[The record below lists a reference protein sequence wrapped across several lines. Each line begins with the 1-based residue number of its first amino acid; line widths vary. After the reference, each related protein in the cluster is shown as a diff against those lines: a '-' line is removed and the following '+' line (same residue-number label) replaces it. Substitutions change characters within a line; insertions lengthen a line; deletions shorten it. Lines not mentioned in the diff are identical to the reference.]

1 MRSEWVSKLTLI
13 QQAEMAI
20 VSAHNSK
27 QTELRCEV
35 FLWIQIILSFFYLSN
50 FLLWFAL
57 QYSLHISAARPI
69 CYHTLHAHHNLVH
82 RYLLILR
89 LYIIIHARK
98 EESNYFCWF
107 FFQSL
112 LETRPSSLPP
122 CKLFYV
128 FDTSN
133 TSYSNPVFFF
143 SRRFQISVWNT
154 GSSGEASAAEGPQ
167 CAWAPR
173 TRDRG
178 RVNSSSPCFLTL
190 AVLCCVTFQT
200 RLLSKLK
207 WKWKTK
213 DAVTAGIWALFASE
227 DEEGAGV

>member
-122 CKLFYV
+122 CKLFYF

-133 TSYSNPVFFF
+133 TSYSNPVFFSAEAF
-143 SRRFQISVWNT
+143 KSVFGTQSPQGRHQQLRDLSAPGHHEPGT
-154 GSSGEASAAEGPQ
+154 GVELTPALLVSWLWLY
-167 CAWAPR
+167 CA
-173 TRDRG
+173 
-178 RVNSSSPCFLTL
+178 V
-190 AVLCCVTFQT
+190 
-200 RLLSKLK
+200 
-207 WKWKTK
+207 
-213 DAVTAGIWALFASE
+213 
-227 DEEGAGV
+227 

>member
-1 MRSEWVSKLTLI
+1 MQPLNCKQVVPSAHSGCTAFTCTTPSHAFALILRWQKGQLSEGVGWLNYFLKPMRSEWVSKLTLI

-107 FFQSL
+107 FFFSPYWRQG
-112 LETRPSSLPP
+112 LPH
-122 CKLFYV
+122 CH
-128 FDTSN
+128 
-133 TSYSNPVFFF
+133 PVNYFTFLIPVTHLTQTLFFF
-143 SRRFQISVWNT
+143 QQKL
-154 GSSGEASAAEGPQ
+154 SSQ
-167 CAWAPR
+167 CLEH
-173 TRDRG
+173 
-178 RVNSSSPCFLTL
+178 RVL
-190 AVLCCVTFQT
+190 
-200 RLLSKLK
+200 R
-207 WKWKTK
+207 
-213 DAVTAGIWALFASE
+213 AGISSWGTSVRL
-227 DEEGAGV
+227 GTTNQGQG

>member
-98 EESNYFCWF
+98 EESNYFWVF
-107 FFQSL
+107 FSL
-112 LETRPSSLPP
+112 YWRQGLPHCHP
-122 CKLFYV
+122 VNYFTFLIAVTHLTQTLF
-128 FDTSN
+128 
-133 TSYSNPVFFF
+133 FFF
-143 SRRFQISVWNT
+143 SAEAFKSVFGT
-154 GSSGEASAAEGPQ
+154 QGPQ
-167 CAWAPR
+167 GRHQQLRDLSAPGHHEPGTGVELTPALLVSWLWLYCA
-173 TRDRG
+173 
-178 RVNSSSPCFLTL
+178 V
-190 AVLCCVTFQT
+190 
-200 RLLSKLK
+200 
-207 WKWKTK
+207 
-213 DAVTAGIWALFASE
+213 
-227 DEEGAGV
+227 

>member
-98 EESNYFCWF
+98 EESNYFWV

-122 CKLFYV
+122 CKLFYI

-133 TSYSNPVFFF
+133 TSYSNPVFFSAEAF
-143 SRRFQISVWNT
+143 KSVFGTQSPQGRHQQLRDLSAPGHHEPGT
-154 GSSGEASAAEGPQ
+154 GVELTPALLVSWLWLY
-167 CAWAPR
+167 CA
-173 TRDRG
+173 
-178 RVNSSSPCFLTL
+178 V
-190 AVLCCVTFQT
+190 
-200 RLLSKLK
+200 
-207 WKWKTK
+207 
-213 DAVTAGIWALFASE
+213 
-227 DEEGAGV
+227 

>member
-1 MRSEWVSKLTLI
+1 
-13 QQAEMAI
+13 MAI

-98 EESNYFCWF
+98 EESNYFWV

-122 CKLFYV
+122 CKLFYF

-133 TSYSNPVFFF
+133 TSYSNPVFFSAEAF
-143 SRRFQISVWNT
+143 KSVFGTQSPQGRHQQLRDLSAPGHHEPGT
-154 GSSGEASAAEGPQ
+154 GVELTPALLVSWLWLY
-167 CAWAPR
+167 CA
-173 TRDRG
+173 
-178 RVNSSSPCFLTL
+178 V
-190 AVLCCVTFQT
+190 
-200 RLLSKLK
+200 
-207 WKWKTK
+207 
-213 DAVTAGIWALFASE
+213 
-227 DEEGAGV
+227 

>member
-98 EESNYFCWF
+98 EESNYFWV

-128 FDTSN
+128 FDSSN

-143 SRRFQISVWNT
+143 SAEAFKSVFGT
-154 GSSGEASAAEGPQ
+154 QGPQ
-167 CAWAPR
+167 GRHQQLRDLSAPGHHEPGTGVELTPALLVSWLWLYCA
-173 TRDRG
+173 
-178 RVNSSSPCFLTL
+178 V
-190 AVLCCVTFQT
+190 
-200 RLLSKLK
+200 
-207 WKWKTK
+207 
-213 DAVTAGIWALFASE
+213 
-227 DEEGAGV
+227 

>member
-98 EESNYFCWF
+98 EESNYFWV

-122 CKLFYV
+122 CKLFYI

-133 TSYSNPVFFF
+133 TSYSNPVFFSAEAF
-143 SRRFQISVWNT
+143 KSVFGT
-154 GSSGEASAAEGPQ
+154 QGPQ
-167 CAWAPR
+167 GRHQQLRDLSAPGHHEPGTGVELTPALLVSWLWLYCA
-173 TRDRG
+173 
-178 RVNSSSPCFLTL
+178 V
-190 AVLCCVTFQT
+190 
-200 RLLSKLK
+200 
-207 WKWKTK
+207 
-213 DAVTAGIWALFASE
+213 
-227 DEEGAGV
+227 

>member
-27 QTELRCEV
+27 QTELRCEI

-98 EESNYFCWF
+98 EESNYFWV

-122 CKLFYV
+122 CKLFYF

-143 SRRFQISVWNT
+143 SRSFQISVWNT
-154 GSSGEASAAEGPQ
+154 GSSGQASAAEGPQ
-167 CAWAPR
+167 CTWAPR

>member
-35 FLWIQIILSFFYLSN
+35 FLWIQIILSFFFT
-50 FLLWFAL
+50 FLTFFCGLHCSIPYTSQQQDLFVTTHCTHTITL
-57 QYSLHISAARPI
+57 CTDIFSSSGCILLFMQEKRSLTISGFFFS
-69 CYHTLHAHHNLVH
+69 
-82 RYLLILR
+82 
-89 LYIIIHARK
+89 LYWRQGLPHCHPV
-98 EESNYFCWF
+98 NYFTF
-107 FFQSL
+107 LIPVTHLTQ
-112 LETRPSSLPP
+112 T
-122 CKLFYV
+122 LF
-128 FDTSN
+128 
-133 TSYSNPVFFF
+133 FFF
-143 SRRFQISVWNT
+143 SRSFQISVWNT

>member
-1 MRSEWVSKLTLI
+1 MKSSSEFKSSSAFFTFLTFFCGLHCSIPYTSQQQDLFVTTHCTHTITLCTDIFSSSGCILLFMQEKRSLT
-13 QQAEMAI
+13 
-20 VSAHNSK
+20 
-27 QTELRCEV
+27 
-35 FLWIQIILSFFYLSN
+35 
-50 FLLWFAL
+50 
-57 QYSLHISAARPI
+57 ISG
-69 CYHTLHAHHNLVH
+69 
-82 RYLLILR
+82 
-89 LYIIIHARK
+89 
-98 EESNYFCWF
+98 F

-143 SRRFQISVWNT
+143 FSRSFQISVWNT
-154 GSSGEASAAEGPQ
+154 ESSGEASAAEGPQ